1 MTQTTNNLE
10 AIEAIKKKLLGK
22 NLSYK
27 EIYTLMDEISHERL
41 SDVLTTYFVA
51 ASFKEGFSSDEL
63 YFITKAMVE
72 TGVKLKFDGIVADK
86 HSIGGVA
93 GTRATMIIV
102 PIVASLGIKIPKIS
116 SRAITTPAGTADT
129 MEVLANVNH
138 TPKKVTQIVEKVG
151 GCIVW
156 NGVMG
161 IAPADDIIIKIEE
174 PLSFESFDKII
185 VSVMAKKIAVGAN
198 HLVLDIPLGKTM
210 KVKYEKDAE
219 EVAKKFQFIG
229 KKFGIKVTTCI
240 TKTIEPAGNG
250 IGPLL
255 EAIDVL
261 KVLEQTPDR
270 PLALEE
276 RALQLAS
283 VLLDSCFEDSTKK
296 KDGLIE
302 AERALKD
309 GTALKK
315 FKEIIKAQ
323 DGNDQVTSSSLKPST
338 IKHEIMSKETG
349 IIHSMNNYNLNILS
363 KLLGAPNNKKAGMY
377 LHTKTHT
384 KVNKTDTL
392 ITFYSSDKYK
402 LKEAI
407 ETYKNLPI
415 FNIK

>member
-1 MTQTTNNLE
+1 MADLSENLE

-22 NLSYK
+22 RLTYK
-27 EIYTLMDEISHERL
+27 ETFVLMDEISHSRL
-41 SDVLTTYFVA
+41 SEVLTTYFVA
-51 ASFKEGFSSDEL
+51 ASFKQGFSQDEL
-63 YFITKAMVE
+63 YYITKAMVE
-72 TGVKLKFDGIVADK
+72 TGTKLHFNGIVADK

-102 PIVASLGIKIPKIS
+102 PIVAALGIKIPKIS

-129 MEVLANVNH
+129 MELLANVNH
-138 TPKKVTQIVEKVG
+138 TPERVHEIVEKVG

-156 NGVMG
+156 NGTMG

-219 EVAKKFQFIG
+219 EVAKKFQFLG
-229 KKFGIKVTTCI
+229 SKFGIKVSTSI

-261 KVLEQTPDR
+261 KVLEQTEDR
-270 PLALEE
+270 PIALEK
-276 RALQLAS
+276 RSLDLAEILLNNCFKDMS
-283 VLLDSCFEDSTKK
+283 VK
-296 KDGLIE
+296 KDGLQE
-302 AERALKD
+302 ALRVLKNKD
-309 GTALKK
+309 ALKK

-323 DGNDQVTSSSLKPST
+323 GGDETVTSTSLHPSHINHDILAT
-338 IKHEIMSKETG
+338 KTG
-349 IIHSMNNYNLNILS
+349 TIHSINNYNLNTLAKI
-363 KLLGAPNNKKAGMY
+363 LGAPGDKLAGMY
-377 LHTKTHT
+377 LHRKTHNSIH
-384 KVNKTDTL
+384 KDEV
-392 ITFYSSDKYK
+392 IVTFYSSDKYK
-402 LKEAI
+402 LKEAH

-415 FNIK
+415 FDIK

>member
-1 MTQTTNNLE
+1 MADLTQNLE

-22 NLSYK
+22 RLTYA
-27 EIYTLMDEISHERL
+27 ETFALMDEISHERL

-51 ASFKEGFSSDEL
+51 ASFKEGFSQEEL

-72 TGVKLKFDGIVADK
+72 TGTQLHFSGVVADK

-102 PIVASLGIKIPKIS
+102 PIIASLGIKIPKIS

-129 MEVLANVNH
+129 MELLASVNH
-138 TPKKVTQIVEKVG
+138 SPERVKQIVEKIG

-156 NGVMG
+156 NGTMG

-198 HLVLDIPLGKTM
+198 HLVLDIPLGRTM

-219 EVAKKFQFIG
+219 EVANKFKFLG
-229 KKFGIKVTTCI
+229 AKFGIKVSTSI

-261 KVLEQTPDR
+261 QVLEQKDSR

-276 RALQLAS
+276 RSLDLAGI
-283 VLLDSCFEDSTKK
+283 LLDSCFKDLNIKK
-296 KDGLIE
+296 NGLEE
-302 AERALKD
+302 AKRVLKNGD
-309 GTALKK
+309 ALKK

-323 DGNDQVTSSSLKPST
+323 DGDETVTSDSLKPT
-338 IKHEIMSKETG
+338 HINHEIIASKKGT
-349 IIHSMNNYNLNILS
+349 IHSINNYNLN
-363 KLLGAPNNKKAGMY
+363 KLAKILGAPNDKLAGMY
-377 LHTKTHT
+377 LHKKTHAPVS
-384 KVNKTDTL
+384 KNDLLV
-392 ITFYSSDKYK
+392 TFYSSSKYK

-415 FNIK
+415 FDIK

>member
-1 MTQTTNNLE
+1 MTDLSQNLQ
-10 AIEAIKKKLLGK
+10 AIDAIKKKLLGK
-22 NLSYK
+22 RLSYK
-27 EIYTLMDEISHERL
+27 EIFALMDEISHARL

-51 ASFKEGFSSDEL
+51 ASFKEGFSQDEL
-63 YFITKAMVE
+63 YYITKAMVE
-72 TGVKLKFDGIVADK
+72 TGTQLHFNGVIADK

-102 PIVASLGIKIPKIS
+102 PIVAALGIKIPKIS

-129 MEVLANVNH
+129 MELLANVNH
-138 TPKKVTQIVEKVG
+138 SPERVLEIVEKIG

-156 NGVMG
+156 NGTMG

-198 HLVLDIPLGKTM
+198 HLVLDIPLGRTM
-210 KVKYEKDAE
+210 KIKYQKDAE
-219 EVAKKFQFIG
+219 EVAKKFQFLG
-229 KKFGIKVTTCI
+229 SKFGIKVSVSI

-261 KVLEQTPDR
+261 KVLEQTEDR
-270 PLALEE
+270 PLALEK
-276 RALQLAS
+276 RSLDLAEI
-283 VLLDSCFEDSTKK
+283 LLNSCFKDLAIK
-296 KDGLIE
+296 KDGLQE
-302 AERALKD
+302 AMRVLKNKE
-309 GTALKK
+309 ALKK

-323 DGNDQVTSSSLKPST
+323 DGDETVTSETLDPSHINHDIVSSKSG
-338 IKHEIMSKETG
+338 S
-349 IIHSMNNYNLNILS
+349 IHAINNYNLNTLAKI
-363 KLLGAPNNKKAGMY
+363 LGAPGDKLAGMY
-377 LHTKTHT
+377 LHKRTHNT
-384 KVNKTDTL
+384 IHNNEVL
-392 ITFYSSDKYK
+392 VTFYSSNKYK

-415 FNIK
+415 FDIK